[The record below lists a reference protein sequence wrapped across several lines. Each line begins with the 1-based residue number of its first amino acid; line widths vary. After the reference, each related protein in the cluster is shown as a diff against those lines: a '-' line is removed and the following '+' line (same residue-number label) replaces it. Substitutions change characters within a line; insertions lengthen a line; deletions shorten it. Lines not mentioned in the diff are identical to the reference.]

1 VPRGEVGTAAAGP
14 QGYKAK
20 KARYRDSGRL
30 AFSSAGRG
38 VLGQPALPACKR
50 EVCLG

>member
-20 KARYRDSGRL
+20 KARLQG
-30 AFSSAGRG
+30 
-38 VLGQPALPACKR
+38 LGKACFFER
-50 EVCLG
+50 RRMCAT